1 MGINNITGVTD
12 SRVAYVCAEILKNN
26 EGQCLVVA
34 PSFIHAKRLV
44 ADLSFFVN
52 TKIFLLPSDE
62 ETLIHFEAKNRD
74 SLLER
79 INILAALVSG
89 EPCIVVA
96 PANQVIK
103 KLPPK
108 SVFLSNVQMLKVGDD
123 LNRDALAKSLVYMG
137 YERVPMVFAKGQF
150 CLRGGLMDIFPP
162 DRELPVRTEF
172 FDTEIET
179 IRSFDPE
186 TQRSGVSY
194 SEFKIV
200 PAEMVIGDE
209 NVFDQAEKSIRHRY
223 KNLPERQSELIEA
236 IQNRTNLQLL
246 ESYLD
251 DFYDA
256 PQQLIDYMNQGI
268 VIVEDPNK
276 CLETVERYARTFHRD
291 FEIFLE
297 KGQVVAS
304 DLARFP
310 GRKEYLSL
318 YAAKELYLVSPY
330 PAVPK
335 EIGPLTTTRNI
346 TSRQGISFN
355 GKLDILEREL
365 RKSLEEGYKIT
376 IVCSSDERK
385 SNMEDFLHREGLSKR
400 VWVKSGVLT
409 SGMVFP
415 DDKICIITD
424 GDIFGNQK
432 YRRKGFRGATKG
444 QPIKS
449 FTDIS
454 QGDFVVH
461 DSHGIGKF
469 IGIEQLTIQGMIKD
483 YMKVEYAGNDTLYVP
498 VDQMNLIQKYMG
510 ADAVT
515 PKINRLAGNEW
526 KNTRAK
532 AKVAI
537 ENMAKELL
545 EISAARQAR
554 GGYQFGPDTVW
565 QKEFED
571 SFPYEETDDQLQ
583 CIEEIKVD
591 MERPIAMDR
600 LLCGDVGYGKTEV
613 AARAMFKC
621 AAEGKQVALLV
632 PTTILAS
639 QHYHTLKDRFEKF
652 PFTVEMLSRFKTE
665 AQQTQILAKLKK
677 GTVDIVIGTHRLLS
691 QDVSFKDLGLLIID
705 EEQRFGVQHKEA
717 IKKLRE
723 NVDVLTLSATPIPR
737 TLHMS
742 LLGIRDMS
750 LIEEPP
756 EERYPVQTYVLEQ
769 DDYVITEAI
778 ERELDRGGQV
788 FIICNRISGIHRV
801 AEQIN
806 KLVPGREILVGHGR
820 MNEHALEDV
829 MMNFMAGNGDILI
842 ATTIIEN
849 GIDIPNVNTVII
861 LDADKFGLSQLYQLR
876 GRVGRSNRLA
886 YAYLMHRKD
895 KVLSE
900 VADKRLRAIRE
911 FTEFGAGFKIAMRDL
926 EIRGAGNLL
935 GTEQHG
941 HIVNIG
947 YELYCKLV
955 EQAVRGLQGEFIPT
969 KSVETV
975 VDIRVEAYIPPTYIE
990 DEVLKLEMYKKIS
1003 AISTRQNME
1012 EIRSELIDR
1021 FGEIP
1026 EETENLVRIS
1036 LIQSL
1041 GQSLDMK
1048 RVTRHGGKTLD
1059 QMIDLLILVKE
1070 NESMI

>member
-12 SRVAYVCAEILKNN
+12 SRTAYVCAEILKRN
-26 EGQCLVVA
+26 EGQCIIVA
-34 PSFIHAKRLV
+34 PSFIYAQRLAK
-44 ADLSFFVN
+44 DLSFF
-52 TKIFLLPSDE
+52 TEEKIILLPSDE

-74 SLLER
+74 AMLGRLE
-79 INILAALVSG
+79 ILSALASG
-89 EPCIVVA
+89 EPCVVVA
-96 PANQVIK
+96 PATQIIK

-108 SVFLSNVQMLKVGDD
+108 ELFLEHVVELKV
-123 LNRDALAKSLVYMG
+123 DADYKMDKLAKSFIYMG

-150 CLRGGLMDIFPP
+150 SMRGGLVDIFPP
-162 DRELPVRTEF
+162 DMESPVRVEF
-172 FDTEIET
+172 FDTQIES
-179 IRSFDPE
+179 IRHFNPD
-186 TQRSGVSY
+186 TQRSGDPIPMV
-194 SEFKIV
+194 KIS
-200 PAEMVIGDE
+200 PAELVIGDE
-209 NVFDQAEKSIRHRY
+209 QVFLNAEKQLRHRY
-223 KNLPERQSELIEA
+223 KNLPDRMNELLQALET
-236 IQNRTNLQLL
+236 RSNLQLL

-251 DFYDA
+251 DFYENPA
-256 PQQLIDYMNQGI
+256 QLIDYMTDGI
-268 VIVEDPNK
+268 VIIDDPNK
-276 CLETVERYARTFHRD
+276 CLENIIRFSHTLQRDVEIY
-291 FEIFLE
+291 LE
-297 KGQVVAS
+297 KGQVVSS
-304 DLARFP
+304 DWPRFP

-318 YAAKELYLVSPY
+318 YQFPSLYLISPY
-330 PAVPK
+330 PVVPK
-335 EIGPLTTTRNI
+335 EITQLTTSRNI
-346 TSRQGISFN
+346 VSRQGISFN
-355 GKLDILEREL
+355 GKMDLLEREL
-365 RKSLEEGYKIT
+365 RKSLDDGYKIT
-376 IVCSSDERK
+376 IVCSSEERL
-385 SNMEDFLHREGLSKR
+385 SNMTQFLDRIGLLNR
-400 VWVKSGVLT
+400 IWVKRGQLSA
-409 SGMVFP
+409 GMVFQEE
-415 DDKICIITD
+415 KISIITD
-424 GDIFGNQK
+424 GDIFGYQK
-432 YRRKGFRGATKG
+432 YRKKTYHGAGKG

-449 FTDIS
+449 FSDIS
-454 QGDFVVH
+454 KGDYVVH

-469 IGIEQLTIQGMIKD
+469 IGIEQLTVQGMIKD
-483 YMKVEYAGNDTLYVP
+483 YMKVEYAGNDCLYVP

-510 ADAVT
+510 TDTGT

-526 KNTRAK
+526 KNTKAK
-532 AKVAI
+532 AKASI

-545 EISAARQAR
+545 ELSAARQAR
-554 GGYQFGPDTVW
+554 GGYAFGPDTVW

-571 SFPYEETDDQLQ
+571 SFPYEETADQLK
-583 CIEEIKVD
+583 CVEEIKTD
-591 MERPIAMDR
+591 MESPLSMDR

-639 QHYHTLKDRFEKF
+639 QHYHTLKERFEKF
-652 PFTVEMLSRFKTE
+652 PFTVEMLSRFRTE
-665 AQQTQILAKLKK
+665 SQQNKIIGKLKK

-691 QDVSFKDLGLLIID
+691 QDVGFKDLGLLIID

-717 IKKLRE
+717 IKRLRE

-769 DDYVITEAI
+769 DDYVVKEAI

-788 FIICNRISGIHRV
+788 FVICNRINGIFRI
-801 AEQIN
+801 ADYIN
-806 KLVPGREILVGHGR
+806 KLVPGRRVLVGHGR

-829 MMNFMAGNGDILI
+829 MMNFIAGNGDILI

-849 GIDIPNVNTVII
+849 GIDIPNVNTII
-861 LDADKFGLSQLYQLR
+861 VLDADKFGLSQLYQLR

-886 YAYLMHRKD
+886 YAYLMHKKD
-895 KVLSE
+895 KVLTE

-941 HIVNIG
+941 HIVNVG

-955 EQAVRGLQGEFIPT
+955 EQAVRALQGQTVST
-969 KSVETV
+969 KAVETV
-975 VDIRVEAYIPPTYIE
+975 VDIRVEAYIPDSYIE
-990 DEVLKLEMYKKIS
+990 DEALKLEMYKKIAS
-1003 AISTRQNME
+1003 VANRTEME
-1012 EIRSELIDR
+1012 EVRSELMDR

-1026 EETENLVRIS
+1026 EQTENLIRIS

-1041 GQSLDMK
+1041 GQSLGMK

-1059 QMIDLLILVKE
+1059 QMIDLLTLVKS
-1070 NESMI
+1070 NESML

>member
-26 EGQCLVVA
+26 EGQCLIVA

-52 TKIFLLPSDE
+52 EKIYLMPSDE

-74 SLLER
+74 TLLER
-79 INILAALVSG
+79 INILAALTSG
-89 EPCIVVA
+89 EPCVIVA

-103 KLPPK
+103 KLPPRE
-108 SVFLSNVQMLKVGDD
+108 FFISNVQTLKVSTD
-123 LNRDALAKSLVYMG
+123 LERDTLAKSLVYMG
-137 YERVPMVFAKGQF
+137 YERVPMVYAKGQF
-150 CLRGGLMDIFPP
+150 CIRGGLLDIFPP
-162 DRELPVRTEF
+162 DRDMPVRVEF

-186 TQRSGVSY
+186 TQRSGRVLT
-194 SEFKIV
+194 EVRIV
-200 PAEMVIGDE
+200 PAELIIGDDD
-209 NVFDQAEKSIRHRY
+209 NFQQAEKSIRHRY
-223 KNLPERQSELIEA
+223 KNLLERQNELAEA
-236 IQNRTNLQLL
+236 IQTRSNLQLL
-246 ESYLD
+246 ESYMD

-256 PQQLIDYMNQGI
+256 PEQLIDYMSQGI
-268 VIVEDPNK
+268 VIIEDPNK
-276 CLETVERYARTFHRD
+276 CLETVERYTHTFHRD

-297 KGQVVAS
+297 KGQVVPS

-310 GRKEYLSL
+310 GRKEYL
-318 YAAKELYLVSPY
+318 ELYRKNHLFLISPY
-330 PAVPK
+330 SVMPK
-335 EIGPLTTTRNI
+335 EVGSLETTRNI

-355 GKLDILEREL
+355 GKLDLLEREIH
-365 RKSLEEGYKIT
+365 KSLEEGYKIT
-376 IVCSSDERK
+376 IVCSSDDRK
-385 SNMEDFLHREGLSKR
+385 SNMEDFLHREGLAKR

-415 DDKICIITD
+415 EEKICIITD

-432 YRRKGFRGATKG
+432 YRRKGFRGNVKG

-469 IGIEQLTIQGMIKD
+469 IGIEQLTVQGMIKD

-537 ENMAKELL
+537 ENMARELL

-565 QKEFED
+565 QREFED
-571 SFPYEETDDQLQ
+571 SFPFEETDDQLQ
-583 CIEEIKVD
+583 CIEEIKLD

-665 AQQTQILAKLKK
+665 AQQTQILAKLKT

-691 QDVSFKDLGLLIID
+691 QDVAFKDLGLLIID

-769 DDYVITEAI
+769 DDYVISEAI
-778 ERELDRGGQV
+778 QREMDRGGQV
-788 FIICNRISGIHRV
+788 FVICNRISGIYRV
-801 AEQIN
+801 AEHIN

-820 MNEHALEDV
+820 LNEHALEDV

-849 GIDIPNVNTVII
+849 GIDIPNVNTVVI

-955 EQAVRGLQGEFIPT
+955 EQAVRGLQGEYIPT
-969 KSVETV
+969 KMVETV

-1003 AISTRQNME
+1003 AVSSRQNME

-1026 EETENLVRIS
+1026 EETENLIRIS

-1041 GQSLDMK
+1041 GQTLGMK

-1059 QMIDLLILVKE
+1059 QMIDLLMLVKE

>member
-1 MGINNITGVTD
+1 MGINNITGVTE
-12 SRVAYVCAEILKNN
+12 SRVAYICAEILKNN
-26 EGQCLVVA
+26 EGQCLIVA
-34 PSFIHAKRLV
+34 PSFIYAKRLA
-44 ADLSFFVN
+44 ADLPFFIED
-52 TKIFLLPSDE
+52 KIALLPADE
-62 ETLIHFEAKNRD
+62 ETLIHFEAKNREP
-74 SLLER
+74 LLER
-79 INILAALVSG
+79 LGILSMLVSG
-89 EPCIVVA
+89 QPCVVVA
-96 PANQVIK
+96 SADQVIK

-108 SVFLSNVQMLKVGDD
+108 NLFVQHMITLAIEEDVDRG
-123 LNRDALAKSLVYMG
+123 ALAKELVYMG

-150 CLRGGLMDIFPP
+150 SIRGGLLDVYPP
-162 DRELPVRTEF
+162 DREMPIRAEF
-172 FDTEIET
+172 FDTQIET
-179 IRSFDPE
+179 LRSFHPD
-186 TQRSGVSY
+186 TQRSGAHINEIS
-194 SEFKIV
+194 IG
-200 PAEMVIGDE
+200 PAELVIGNDL
-209 NVFDQAEKSIRHRY
+209 VFQQAKKSIQHRY
-223 KNLPERQSELIEA
+223 RSLPKRMEELISA
-236 IQNRTNLQLL
+236 IDTRSNLQLL

-251 DFYDA
+251 DFYDTPA
-256 PQQLIDYMNQGI
+256 FLTDYMSHSCT
-268 VIVEDPNK
+268 IVEDPNK
-276 CLETVERYARTFHRD
+276 CLENVERFTRNFHRD

-297 KGQVVAS
+297 KGQVVSS
-304 DLARFP
+304 DLPRFP
-310 GRKEYLSL
+310 GRKEYLAL
-318 YAAKELYLVSPY
+318 YGASQLFLISPY
-330 PAVPK
+330 PVIPK
-335 EIGPLTTTRNI
+335 EITQLSSTRNI

-365 RKSLEEGYKIT
+365 GKSLDDGYKIT
-376 IVCSSDERK
+376 IVCSSEERH
-385 SNMEDFLHREGLSKR
+385 SNMIHFLERAGLENR
-400 VWVKSGVLT
+400 VWVKSGVLS

-415 DDKICIITD
+415 EEKICYITD

-432 YRRKGFRGATKG
+432 YRRKTIRGGVKG

-449 FTDIS
+449 FSDIGK
-454 QGDFVVH
+454 GDFVVH

-469 IGIEQLTIQGMIKD
+469 IGIEQLTVQGLKKD

-510 ADAVT
+510 TDT
-515 PKINRLAGNEW
+515 TIPKVNRLSGTEW

-532 AKVAI
+532 AKVAV
-537 ENMAKELL
+537 ENMARELL
-545 EISAARQAR
+545 ELSAARQAR

-571 SFPYEETDDQLQ
+571 SFPFEETADQLQ
-583 CIEEIKVD
+583 CIEEIKGD
-591 MERPIAMDR
+591 MERPLAMDR

-639 QHYHTLKDRFEKF
+639 QHYHTLKERFEKF
-652 PFTVEMLSRFKTE
+652 PFSVEMLSRFKTDS
-665 AQQTQILAKLKK
+665 QQNKIVSQLKR

-691 QDVSFKDLGLLIID
+691 QDVVFKDLGLLIID

-717 IKKLRE
+717 IKRLRE
-723 NVDVLTLSATPIPR
+723 NIDVLTLSATPIPR

-769 DDYVITEAI
+769 DDYVVQEAI

-788 FIICNRISGIHRV
+788 FVICNRINGIYRV
-801 AEQIN
+801 AEYIN
-806 KLVPGREILVGHGR
+806 KLVPERNILVGHGR

-895 KVLSE
+895 KVLTE

-941 HIVNIG
+941 HIVNVG

-955 EQAVRGLQGEFIPT
+955 EQAVRALQGETIST

-975 VDIRVEAYIPPTYIE
+975 VDIRVEAYIPETYIE
-990 DEVLKLEMYKKIS
+990 DEALKLEMYKKIS
-1003 AISTRQNME
+1003 SVADKESMA
-1012 EIRSELIDR
+1012 EIRNELIDR

-1026 EETENLVRIS
+1026 EEIENLIKIS

-1041 GQSLDMK
+1041 GQSLGMK

-1059 QMIDLLILVKE
+1059 QMIDLLMLVKE

>member
-1 MGINNITGVTD
+1 MGINNITGATD

-26 EGQCLVVA
+26 KGQCLVVA
-34 PSFIHAKRLV
+34 PSFIHAKRLA
-44 ADLSFFVN
+44 ADLSFFVSE
-52 TKIFLLPSDE
+52 KVYLLPSDE

-74 SLLER
+74 ALLER
-79 INILAALVSG
+79 LNILGALASG

-96 PANQVIK
+96 PANQIIK

-108 SVFLSNVQMLKVGDD
+108 AIFLSNVHFLKVGAD
-123 LNRDALAKSLVYMG
+123 LDRNALAKSLVYMG

-150 CLRGGLMDIFPP
+150 CIRGGLMDIFPP
-162 DRELPVRTEF
+162 DRELPFRIEF

-186 TQRSGVSY
+186 SQRSGAASV
-194 SEFKIV
+194 EVRIV
-200 PAEMVIGDE
+200 PAELVMGDDNTFE
-209 NVFDQAEKSIRHRY
+209 QAEKSIRHRY
-223 KNLPERQSELIEA
+223 KNLPERQGELLEA
-236 IQNRTNLQLL
+236 IQTRRNLQLL

-251 DFYDA
+251 DFYDM
-256 PQQLIDYMNQGI
+256 PEQLSDYMSQGS
-268 VIVEDPNK
+268 VIIEDPNK
-276 CLETVERYARTFHRD
+276 CLETVERYTRTFHRD

-304 DLARFP
+304 DLGRFP
-310 GRKEYLSL
+310 GRKEYLTL
-318 YAAKELYLVSPY
+318 YGAADLTLISPY
-330 PAVPK
+330 PVVPK
-335 EIGPLTTTRNI
+335 EIGTLSENRNI
-346 TSRQGISFN
+346 SSRQGISFN

-365 RKSLEEGYKIT
+365 RKNLEEGYKIT

-385 SNMEDFLHREGLSKR
+385 SNMDNFLERAGLTKR
-400 VWVKSGVLT
+400 IWVKMGMLT

-415 DDKICIITD
+415 EDKICIITD

-432 YRRKGFRGATKG
+432 YRRKGFRGTVKG

-469 IGIEQLTIQGMIKD
+469 IGIEQLTVQGLIKD
-483 YMKVEYAGNDTLYVP
+483 YMKVEYAGNDMLYVP
-498 VDQMNLIQKYMG
+498 VDQMSLIQKYMG

-526 KNTRAK
+526 KNTRSKAK
-532 AKVAI
+532 AAI
-537 ENMAKELL
+537 ENMARELL

-554 GGYQFGPDTVW
+554 GGYRFGPDTVW

-571 SFPYEETDDQLQ
+571 SFPFEETDDQLQ
-583 CIEEIKVD
+583 CIEEIKTD

-652 PFTVEMLSRFKTE
+652 PFTVEMLSRFRTE
-665 AQQTQILAKLKK
+665 GQQTQILEKLNN

-691 QDVSFKDLGLLIID
+691 HDVSFKDLGLLIID
-705 EEQRFGVQHKEA
+705 EEQRFGVQHKES

-769 DDYVITEAI
+769 DDYVISEAI
-778 ERELDRGGQV
+778 QRELDRGGQV
-788 FIICNRISGIHRV
+788 FIICNRISGIHRI
-801 AEQIN
+801 ADHID

-876 GRVGRSNRLA
+876 GRVGRSNKLA

-955 EQAVRGLQGEFIPT
+955 EQAIRGLQGEFIPT

-975 VDIRVEAYIPPTYIE
+975 VDIRVEAYIPSSYIE

-1003 AISTRQNME
+1003 IISSRENMS

-1041 GQSLDMK
+1041 GQSLGMK

-1059 QMIDLLILVKE
+1059 QMIDLLMLVKE
-1070 NESMI
+1070 NENMV

>member
-12 SRVAYVCAEILKNN
+12 SRVAYVCADILKNN
-26 EGQCLVVA
+26 QGQCLIVA

-44 ADLSFFVN
+44 SDLSFFVN
-52 TKIFLLPSDE
+52 TKIYLLPSDE

-74 SLLER
+74 ALLER
-79 INILAALVSG
+79 LGILAALATG

-108 SVFLSNVQMLKVGDD
+108 EIFLSNVRHLKVGDD
-123 LNRDALAKSLVYMG
+123 IDREALAKSLVYMG
-137 YERVPMVFAKGQF
+137 YERVPMVYTKGQF
-150 CLRGGLMDIFPP
+150 CIRGGLMDIFTP
-162 DRELPVRTEF
+162 DGDEPARIEF

-179 IRSFDPE
+179 IRAFDPE
-186 TQRSGVSY
+186 SQRSGKHLSQVR
-194 SEFKIV
+194 IV
-200 PAEMVIGDE
+200 PAELVIGDDAH
-209 NVFDQAEKSIRHRY
+209 FAQAERNIRHRY
-223 KNLPERQSELIEA
+223 KNLPERQEELAESIA
-236 IQNRTNLQLL
+236 TRSNLQLL

-251 DFYDA
+251 DFYEA
-256 PQQLIDYMNQGI
+256 PGQLLSYMDHGT

-276 CLETVERYARTFHRD
+276 CLETVDRYTRTFHRD

-310 GRKEYLSL
+310 GRKEYLAL
-318 YAAKELYLVSPY
+318 YSSPELFLVSPY
-330 PAVPK
+330 PVVPK
-335 EIGPLTTTRNI
+335 EIGALSSTRNI
-346 TSRQGISFN
+346 HSRQGISFN
-355 GKLDILEREL
+355 GKMDILEREL
-365 RKSLEEGYKIT
+365 RKSLDEGYKIT

-385 SNMEDFLHREGLSKR
+385 SNMEQFLDRAGLSQR
-400 VWVKSGVLT
+400 IWVKSGVLT

-415 DDKICIITD
+415 DEKICIITD

-432 YRRKGFRGATKG
+432 YRKKGFRGAKG

-449 FTDIS
+449 FSDIS

-469 IGIEQLTIQGMIKD
+469 IGIEQLTVQGMIKD

-498 VDQMNLIQKYMG
+498 VDQMGLIQKYMG

-526 KNTRAK
+526 KNTRARAK
-532 AKVAI
+532 AAI

-545 EISAARQAR
+545 EMSAARQAK

-571 SFPYEETDDQLQ
+571 SFPFEETDDQLQ
-583 CIEEIKVD
+583 CIEEIKAD

-665 AQQTQILAKLKK
+665 AQQNQILSKLKK

-769 DDYVITEAI
+769 DDFVITEAI

-788 FIICNRISGIHRV
+788 FVICNRISGIYRI
-801 AEQIN
+801 AEHIN

-820 MNEHALEDV
+820 MNEHTLEDV

-895 KVLSE
+895 KVLTE
-900 VADKRLRAIRE
+900 IADKRLRAIRE

-955 EQAVRGLQGEFIPT
+955 EQAVRGLQGETIST

-975 VDIRVEAYIPPTYIE
+975 VDIRVEAYIPLSYIE

-1003 AISTRQNME
+1003 AITTRAEME

-1036 LIQSL
+1036 LIQAL
-1041 GQSLDMK
+1041 GQSLGMK

-1059 QMIDLLILVKE
+1059 QMIDLLLLVKE
-1070 NESMI
+1070 NENMV

>member
-12 SRVAYVCAEILKNN
+12 SRLAYVCAEILKNN
-26 EGQCLVVA
+26 GGQCLIVS
-34 PSFIHAKRLV
+34 PSFINAKRLV
-44 ADLSFFVN
+44 ADLSFFLN
-52 TKIFLLPSDE
+52 DKIYLMPSDE

-74 SLLER
+74 ALLER
-79 INILAALVSG
+79 LNILAVLATG
-89 EPCIVVA
+89 EPCVIVA

-108 SVFLSNVQMLKVGDD
+108 SVFLSNIHYLKVGDHLD
-123 LNRDALAKSLVYMG
+123 REELTRSLIYMG

-150 CLRGGLMDIFPP
+150 GIRGGLLDIFPP
-162 DRELPVRTEF
+162 DREDPIRVEF

-186 TQRSGVSY
+186 SQRSGAPY
-194 SEFKIV
+194 TELKIV
-200 PAEMVIGDE
+200 PAELVMGDD
-209 NVFDQAEKSIRHRY
+209 NAFTQAEKSIRHRY
-223 KNLPERQSELIEA
+223 KNLPERQGELLEA
-236 IQNRTNLQLL
+236 IGTRTNLQLL

-251 DFYDA
+251 DFYDV
-256 PQQLIDYMNQGI
+256 PEQLIDYLGEGTI
-268 VIVEDPNK
+268 IVEDPNK
-276 CLETVERYARTFHRD
+276 CLETIERYTHIFHRD

-304 DLARFP
+304 DLGRFP

-318 YAAKELYLVSPY
+318 YQANDLNLISPY
-330 PAVPK
+330 PVVPK
-335 EIGPLTTTRNI
+335 EIGSLSTNRNI
-346 TSRQGISFN
+346 HSRQGISFN
-355 GKLDILEREL
+355 GKLDILQREL
-365 RKSLEEGYKIT
+365 RKSLDEGFKIT
-376 IVCSSDERK
+376 IVCSSDERMT
-385 SNMEDFLHREGLSKR
+385 NMAHFLEREGLENR
-400 VWVKSGVLT
+400 VWLKIGVLS

-415 DDKICIITD
+415 DEKICFITD

-432 YRRKGFRGATKG
+432 YRRKGFRGTIKG

-449 FTDIS
+449 FTDIG

-469 IGIEQLTIQGMIKD
+469 VGIEQLTVQGMIKD
-483 YMKVEYAGNDTLYVP
+483 YMKVEYAGNDMLYVP

-510 ADAVT
+510 ADSVT

-526 KNTRAK
+526 KNTKTK

-537 ENMAKELL
+537 ENMARELL
-545 EISAARQAR
+545 ELSAARQAK

-583 CIEEIKVD
+583 CIEEIKAD

-639 QHYHTLKDRFEKF
+639 QHYHTLKERFEKF
-652 PFTVEMLSRFKTE
+652 PFTVEMLSRFKTD
-665 AQQTQILAKLKK
+665 AQQNQILAKLKT
-677 GTVDIVIGTHRLLS
+677 GMVDIVIGTHRLLS
-691 QDVSFKDLGLLIID
+691 QDVAFKDLGLLIVD

-717 IKKLRE
+717 IKRLRE

-788 FIICNRISGIHRV
+788 FMICNRISGIYRI
-801 AEQIN
+801 AEHIN
-806 KLVPGREILVGHGR
+806 KLVPGREISVGHGR

-895 KVLSE
+895 KILSE

-955 EQAVRGLQGEFIPT
+955 EQAVRGLQGEFVPT

-975 VDIRVEAYIPPTYIE
+975 VDIRVEAYIPSTYIE

-1003 AISTRQNME
+1003 AIASKENLE
-1012 EIRSELIDR
+1012 ELRNELLDR
-1021 FGEIP
+1021 FGGIP

-1036 LIQSL
+1036 LIQTL
-1041 GQSLDMK
+1041 GQSLGLK

-1059 QMIDLLILVKE
+1059 QMIDLLMLVKE
-1070 NESMI
+1070 NENMV

>member
-1 MGINNITGVTD
+1 MI
-12 SRVAYVCAEILKNN
+12 
-26 EGQCLVVA
+26 VA
-34 PSFIHAKRLV
+34 PSFIYAQKLAK
-44 ADLSFFVN
+44 DLSFFVDE
-52 TKIFLLPSDE
+52 KVILLPSDD

-74 SLLER
+74 ALLGRLETLSA
-79 INILAALVSG
+79 LASG
-89 EPCIVVA
+89 KPCIVVA
-96 PANQVIK
+96 AATQAIK

-108 SVFLSNVQMLKVGDD
+108 KLFLEHVVELDVDTDHST
-123 LNRDALAKSLVYMG
+123 DALARSFVHMG
-137 YERVPMVFAKGQF
+137 YERVSMVFAKGQF
-150 CLRGGLMDIFPP
+150 SIRGGLLDVFPP
-162 DRELPVRTEF
+162 DFESPVRIEF
-172 FDTEIET
+172 FDTQIES
-179 IRSFDPE
+179 IRSFDPD
-186 TQRSGVSY
+186 TQRSGATLTSVRVY
-194 SEFKIV
+194 
-200 PAEMVIGDE
+200 PAELVIGDDRIFE
-209 NVFDQAEKSIRHRY
+209 DAEKHIRHRY
-223 KNLPERQSELIEA
+223 KNLPERMNELVQAIET
-236 IQNRTNLQLL
+236 RSNLQLL
-246 ESYLD
+246 EGYMD
-251 DFYDA
+251 DFYEKPELLADYLTGGT
-256 PQQLIDYMNQGI
+256 LIID
-268 VIVEDPNK
+268 DPNK
-276 CLETVERYARTFHRD
+276 CLETVIRFSHTLQRD
-291 FEIFLE
+291 FEIYLE
-297 KGQVVAS
+297 KGQVVSS
-304 DLARFP
+304 DWPRFP
-310 GRKEYLSL
+310 GRGEYLSL
-318 YAAKELYLVSPY
+318 YLAPSIHMLSPY
-330 PAVPK
+330 PVTPK
-335 EIGPLTTTRNI
+335 EVTHLSSSRNI
-346 TSRQGISFN
+346 VSRQGISFN
-355 GKLDILEREL
+355 GKMDLLEREL
-365 RKSLEEGYKIT
+365 KKSLEDGYKIT
-376 IVCSSDERK
+376 IVCSSGERLD
-385 SNMEDFLHREGLSKR
+385 NMTQFLDRIGLLNR
-400 VWVKSGVLT
+400 VWVKRGLLS

-415 DDKICIITD
+415 EEKISIITD
-424 GDIFGNQK
+424 GDIFGSQK
-432 YRRKGFRGATKG
+432 YRKKTYHGIKG

-449 FTDIS
+449 FSDIAK
-454 QGDFVVH
+454 GDFVVH

-469 IGIEQLTIQGMIKD
+469 TGIEQLTVQGIIKD

-510 ADAVT
+510 SDAAT
-515 PKINRLAGNEW
+515 PKVNRLAGNEW
-526 KNTRAK
+526 KNTKAK
-532 AKVAI
+532 AKASI

-545 EISAARQAR
+545 ELSAARQAR
-554 GGYQFGPDTVW
+554 GGYAFGPDTVW

-571 SFPYEETDDQLQ
+571 SFPYEETADQLQ
-583 CIEEIKVD
+583 CVEEIKAD

-639 QHYHTLKDRFEKF
+639 QHYHTLKERFEKF
-652 PFTVEMLSRFKTE
+652 PFTVEMLSRFRSD
-665 AQQTQILAKLKK
+665 AQQNKIVIQLKK

-691 QDVSFKDLGLLIID
+691 QDVAFKDLGLLIID

-717 IKKLRE
+717 IKRLRE

-769 DDYVITEAI
+769 DDHVVQEAI

-788 FIICNRISGIHRV
+788 FIICNRINGIFRI
-801 AEQIN
+801 AEYIS
-806 KLVPGREILVGHGR
+806 KLVPGRRILVGHGR

-829 MMNFMAGNGDILI
+829 MMNFMAGNGDVLI

-886 YAYLMHRKD
+886 YAYLMHKKD
-895 KVLSE
+895 KVLTE

-941 HIVNIG
+941 HIVNVG

-955 EQAVRGLQGEFIPT
+955 EQAVRALQGGIVSART
-969 KSVETV
+969 VETV
-975 VDIRVEAYIPPTYIE
+975 VDIRVEAYIPDSYIE
-990 DEVLKLEMYKKIS
+990 DEAMKLEMYKKIAS
-1003 AISTRQNME
+1003 VTDRSEME
-1012 EIRSELIDR
+1012 EVRSELMDR

-1026 EETENLVRIS
+1026 GQTENLVRIS

-1041 GQSLDMK
+1041 GQSLGMK
-1048 RVTRHGGKTLD
+1048 RVTRRGGKTLD
-1059 QMIDLLILVKE
+1059 QMIDLLALVKS
-1070 NESMI
+1070 NESMV